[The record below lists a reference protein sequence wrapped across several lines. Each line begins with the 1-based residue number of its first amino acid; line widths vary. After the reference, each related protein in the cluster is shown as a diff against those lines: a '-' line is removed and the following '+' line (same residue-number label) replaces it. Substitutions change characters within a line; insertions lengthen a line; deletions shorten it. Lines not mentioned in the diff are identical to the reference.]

1 MLVHLMIDID
11 ESTNRNNPVL
21 ANQTYPLS
29 VVEKRMLALN
39 KQGRTAGFSSRPI
52 KLHGDF
58 CLETFVESYVW
69 LTDKHPVLKARY
81 ELDIESGA
89 YVKVLDGSAV
99 ITFQDYSAMGEMFV
113 TQKIIELSRADFDIQ
128 NDSLF
133 IVHLMKCSEDTYILY
148 VKSHHVYSDG
158 LTCLK
163 ILQNTLE
170 AYHALKTT
178 GSCSNTQ
185 SDCSPPQY
193 VRFEEEFSTLPTDL
207 H

>member
-1 MLVHLMIDID
+1 MIYFD
-11 ESTNRNNPVL
+11 ESTNRNNLVL

-39 KQGRTAGFSSRPI
+39 KRRRTAGFSSRPL

-58 CLETFVESYVW
+58 CVETFVESYTW
-69 LTDKHPVLKARY
+69 LTDKHPVLKTRY
-81 ELDIESGA
+81 ELDINSGA
-89 YVKVLDGSAV
+89 YIKVLDGSAV
-99 ITFQDYSAMGEMFV
+99 IANQDYSAMGETFV
-113 TQKIIELSRADFDIQ
+113 TQKIIELSRADFDIK

-133 IVHLMKCSEDTYILY
+133 IVHLMKCSEDTFILY
-148 VKSHHVYSDG
+148 IKSHHVHSDG

-163 ILQNTLE
+163 ILHNTLE

-185 SDCSPPQY
+185 SDCTPPQY
-193 VRFEEEFSTLPTDL
+193 VRFEEEFSTLPADL